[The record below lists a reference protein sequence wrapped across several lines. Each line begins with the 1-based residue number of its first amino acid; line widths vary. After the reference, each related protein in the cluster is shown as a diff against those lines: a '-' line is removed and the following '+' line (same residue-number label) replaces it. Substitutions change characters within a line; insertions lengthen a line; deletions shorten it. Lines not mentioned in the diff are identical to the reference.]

1 MEHALLCPPSKKVEQ
16 EELALKVFKKYF
28 SYSNVVLDGSISRLF
43 ASSSPL
49 WSSSS
54 SQSSCTTTGSTG
66 IQQKHL
72 PRPHDIF
79 KIRHR
84 GKLPWIVYR
93 MPWTQNTH
101 KLLAHSN
108 RDRVLLGKV
117 KVEKKCNFET
127 IVTWSKHSPD
137 APNANTQGFNQ
148 LIGILPPVLALF
160 NCLILYFDFGFS

>member
-16 EELALKVFKKYF
+16 EELALKVFFKYF
-28 SYSNVVLDGSISRLF
+28 SNSNVVLDGSISRLF

-101 KLLAHSN
+101 KMLAHSN

-127 IVTWSKHSPD
+127 IVTWSKKTLQMLPM
-137 APNANTQGFNQ
+137 Q
-148 LIGILPPVLALF
+148 ILKDSINWLVTPCSGSLQLF
-160 NCLILYFDFGFS
+160 NLYFDFGFS